1 MGGYLSLYFEDR
13 YLTLWCM
20 SFTLFGVLLLIDFT
34 DFMPDSAEDGYNA
47 GNPLAVGPFR
57 YILGSIIAFGAVE
70 VNESFMA
77 SLLSKVVPSALA
89 TGALNSGLLLTLV
102 GTSGRAVGDAFI
114 TIMGYVNLRC
124 LLNLV
129 MVPAFFIVIASI
141 MIVRLNYEI
150 LYEI

>member
-1 MGGYLSLYFEDR
+1 MQMIQRYGWTTKNVGLLHFINGLLIIPLCMLSGYLSLYFEDR

-34 DFMPDSAEDGYNA
+34 DFMPYSAEDGYNA

-102 GTSGRAVGDAFI
+102 GTVS
-114 TIMGYVNLRC
+114 
-124 LLNLV
+124 
-129 MVPAFFIVIASI
+129 FF
-141 MIVRLNYEI
+141 LFF
-150 LYEI
+150 

>member
-1 MGGYLSLYFEDR
+1 
-13 YLTLWCM
+13 M
-20 SFTLFGVLLLIDFT
+20 SNIFVLFV
-34 DFMPDSAEDGYNA
+34 
-47 GNPLAVGPFR
+47 
-57 YILGSIIAFGAVE
+57 
-70 VNESFMA
+70 
-77 SLLSKVVPSALA
+77 K
-89 TGALNSGLLLTLV
+89 
-102 GTSGRAVGDAFI
+102 SGRAVGDAFI